1 MVQLETQ
8 KECESCKYICVT
20 FGGLVIIDS
29 YLICANLRR
38 FMLILC
44 IFGASF
50 SEPKSVLIHFFHFI
64 SSLCE
69 PAFYSSNSSLGLLA
83 GEVGKEKYAIS

>member
-1 MVQLETQ
+1 MQLETQ
-8 KECESCKYICVT
+8 KECESCKYICAT
-20 FGGLVIIDS
+20 FGGLVLTDS
-29 YLICANLRR
+29 YLIYANFMRFLVLVFPSQKCAVAK
-38 FMLILC
+38 MY
-44 IFGASF
+44 IF
-50 SEPKSVLIHFFHFI
+50 LNFI